1 MLRVEKRFVHQ
12 QSLVDTEARDPCS
25 RPHFFPTG
33 GYVLCHAHL
42 VYTKGSRGTKPSKG
56 DQIQYI
62 YIYSRSNHDLE
73 RSTVYTSTPTP
84 KRRFLLSFG
93 TRWVLIIHQR
103 CASPTIAVPVL
114 NNGTNPYSPR
124 SVQSC
129 VAPGE
134 KLLTPNSACS
144 MLPRSVGYWGRKP
157 QIEGSRSDFGG
168 HPSSPRRSRFPQ
180 LGDCAVDIASASSLS
195 SLSRL
200 PQRPIV
206 CSPVG

>member
-1 MLRVEKRFVHQ
+1 MKGYPSLFELSGCHDAITLDVECFESRNVSSTNNHWWTQRLEIHAPGPISFRPEDMCCATLTWYTQRVH
-12 QSLVDTEARDPCS
+12 EAPNPPKVIKS
-25 RPHFFPTG
+25 N
-33 GYVLCHAHL
+33 
-42 VYTKGSRGTKPSKG
+42 
-56 DQIQYI
+56 I

-144 MLPRSVGYWGRKP
+144 MLP
-157 QIEGSRSDFGG
+157 
-168 HPSSPRRSRFPQ
+168 
-180 LGDCAVDIASASSLS
+180 LSL
-195 SLSRL
+195 
-200 PQRPIV
+200 IHI
-206 CSPVG
+206 